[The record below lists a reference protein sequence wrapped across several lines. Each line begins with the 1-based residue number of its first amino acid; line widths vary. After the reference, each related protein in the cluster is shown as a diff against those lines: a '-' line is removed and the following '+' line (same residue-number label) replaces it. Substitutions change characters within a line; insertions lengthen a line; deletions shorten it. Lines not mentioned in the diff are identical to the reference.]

1 MPKFAPYKS
10 TFNLSTVQVDSSNMK
25 TDQRYDA
32 LRNIENHSESDT
44 EVEDWD
50 PEDDAQRHKRRRRA
64 KTFWGKVKRYRWMI
78 DTALL
83 VVIFG
88 LLAEKRW
95 KKYMH
100 HKSHRY
106 ELAGDITGFAPKCT
120 PSPMGLWSKRW
131 C

>member
-10 TFNLSTVQVDSSNMK
+10 TFNLSTVQVDSTMK
-25 TDQRYDA
+25 SDQRYDA
-32 LRNIENHSESDT
+32 LRNIDNHSESST

-50 PEDDAQRHKRRRRA
+50 PEDDAPRRRRRRT
-64 KTFWGKVKRYRWMI
+64 KTFWAKVKGYRWMI

-95 KKYMH
+95 KKHMH

-106 ELAGDITGFAPKCT
+106 ELAGDITGFAPTCM
-120 PSPMGLWSKRW
+120 PGSN
-131 C
+131 